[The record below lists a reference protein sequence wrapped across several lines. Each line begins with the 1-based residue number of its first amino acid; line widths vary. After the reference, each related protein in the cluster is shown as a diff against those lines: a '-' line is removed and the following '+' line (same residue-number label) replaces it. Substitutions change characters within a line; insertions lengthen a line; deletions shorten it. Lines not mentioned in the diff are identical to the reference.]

1 MVGSLVEEGQ
11 QEGIIKEYKE
21 TLGDDRYVHYF
32 DVEMVLWMHAYV
44 KTYKIVLFKCMQFIL
59 CQLYL
64 NLKKEKNSFTGFTSA
79 HCHLNFILNL

>member
-11 QEGIIKEYKE
+11 QEGIIKGYKE
-21 TLGDDRYVHYF
+21 TLGDDGYVHYF

-64 NLKKEKNSFTGFTSA
+64 NLKKEKRKIPSLVSHQHIA
-79 HCHLNFILNL
+79 I